1 MDIVSSIRLNPA
13 KAPRKN
19 YRVLVNPSRP
29 FLTIRSP
36 DCPELSRRSMACLLL
51 LLRSTKYRKE
61 VLTVEADNTDRSINL
76 LTMSEAASLLKIS
89 QKTLHRMIQK
99 GRIPAFKIGNQW
111 RFLESRIEEWIQER

>member
-1 MDIVSSIRLNPA
+1 
-13 KAPRKN
+13 
-19 YRVLVNPSRP
+19 
-29 FLTIRSP
+29 
-36 DCPELSRRSMACLLL
+36 MACLLL

>member
-1 MDIVSSIRLNPA
+1 
-13 KAPRKN
+13 
-19 YRVLVNPSRP
+19 
-29 FLTIRSP
+29 
-36 DCPELSRRSMACLLL
+36 MACLLL
-51 LLRSTKYRKE
+51 LLRSTKYVKE

-111 RFLESRIEEWIQER
+111 RFLESRIEQWIQER